1 MKNLPDWLIRALKT
15 FVQAFG
21 GIVVPELVVI
31 LNNGGFPADWS
42 KLWAI
47 LTPVLCSGLAAAI
60 SAVWN
65 IILEHLNE
73 KKPVE
78 LPEEEQK

>member
-1 MKNLPDWLIRALKT
+1 MKNLPDWAVRAIKT

-21 GIVVPELVVI
+21 GIVIPELIVI
-31 LNNGGFPADWS
+31 LNNGGLPQDWS
-42 KLWAI
+42 TFWAVFA
-47 LTPVLCSGLAAAI
+47 PVLCSALAAGI

-73 KKPVE
+73 KKE
-78 LPEEEQK
+78 NEK